1 MGNNKLHIDTASRYG
16 SPFVPLFLLDRS
28 IESGGRADLEF
39 AVQIICANVAN
50 AHNVVV
56 MSSQSGRKSNLQIG
70 SLQIDVHEP
79 ALPLSHAV
87 VISMKERHLRQK
99 LVWKSLENLLLLLEI
114 RTQLRVN
121 DLI

>member
-1 MGNNKLHIDTASRYG
+1 
-16 SPFVPLFLLDRS
+16 
-28 IESGGRADLEF
+28 
-39 AVQIICANVAN
+39 
-50 AHNVVV
+50 
-56 MSSQSGRKSNLQIG
+56 MSSQSVRKSNLQIG

-79 ALPLSHAV
+79 ALPLSQA

-99 LVWKSLENLLLLLEI
+99 LVWKSLENLLLLLET